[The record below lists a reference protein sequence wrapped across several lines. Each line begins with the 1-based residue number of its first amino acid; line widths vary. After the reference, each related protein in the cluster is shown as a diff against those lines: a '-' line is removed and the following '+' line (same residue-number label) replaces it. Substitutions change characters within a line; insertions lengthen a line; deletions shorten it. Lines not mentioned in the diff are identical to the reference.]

1 MCGGNKTWGGDKM
14 SGAEQDVG
22 EGEQGGSPPPCDP
35 FATPLRLLCPPPPFP
50 GCSVCCKST
59 WAQLRDICR
68 SEGLRCAA
76 LDVTRRN
83 LGEFEVEYLCDY
95 KRVAVSSGAALGGG
109 RGGLWG
115 GGGSGMPGAALRCP
129 VWSLDG
135 AWRWRDAVKPKAT
148 PPSVPVGN
156 RGAQSSGPPSRMS

>member
-1 MCGGNKTWGGDKM
+1 MCVGGIRCGGGTRRGGGTRCLARNKTGGK
-14 SGAEQDVG
+14 GNKVG
-22 EGEQGGSPPPCDP
+22 PPPMRPLCDS
-35 FATPLRLLCPPPPFP
+35 FAPPPFP

-95 KRVAVSSGAALGGG
+95 KRVAVSRGAALGGVGGGRPLGGG
-109 RGGLWG
+109 RGCRERRCDAQCGAR
-115 GGGSGMPGAALRCP
+115 MEPGA
-129 VWSLDG
+129 G
-135 AWRWRDAVKPKAT
+135 
-148 PPSVPVGN
+148 GM
-156 RGAQSSGPPSRMS
+156 Q

>member
-95 KRVAVSSGAALGGG
+95 KRVAVSRGAALGGVGGGRPLGGG
-109 RGGLWG
+109 RGCRERRCDAWCGAR
-115 GGGSGMPGAALRCP
+115 MEPGA
-129 VWSLDG
+129 G
-135 AWRWRDAVKPKAT
+135 
-148 PPSVPVGN
+148 GM
-156 RGAQSSGPPSRMS
+156 Q